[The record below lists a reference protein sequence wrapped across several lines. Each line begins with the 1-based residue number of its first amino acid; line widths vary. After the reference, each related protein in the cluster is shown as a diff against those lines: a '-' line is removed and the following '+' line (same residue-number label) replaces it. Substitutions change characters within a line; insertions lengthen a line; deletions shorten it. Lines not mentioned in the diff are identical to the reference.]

1 MSAERPETYE
11 IAIVGAGGA
20 GLTAAL
26 YGARARRRTVVF
38 EHLITGGQIATT
50 ELVENYPGFPQGIN
64 GADFAMNLIQQVE
77 RFGAELRYEDV
88 QSITPRPDGP
98 FRIETG
104 EGDYEAHALIATA
117 GADYNKL
124 GVPGE
129 NELIGRGVSYCATCD
144 AAFFQDEDMVVVGGG
159 DAAFDE
165 ALFTTRY
172 ARKVS
177 LVHRRETFKAS
188 ALLQERVFAN
198 SKIDIVRNS
207 VVERIVGEKMVE
219 GAELRNVQTGVA
231 HTLAVG
237 AVFIF
242 IGQTPN
248 SHLLKGLVELDEGGH
263 ARVDLRMQTT
273 VPGLFVA
280 GDLRVEAARQ
290 LVSACGDGAT
300 AALAAEAYLAEAGIG
315 EG

>member
-1 MSAERPETYE
+1 MNEATPNTYD
-11 IAIVGAGGA
+11 IAIIGGGGA
-20 GLTAAL
+20 GLTAAI
-26 YGARARRRTVVF
+26 YAARARRRTVVF
-38 EHLITGGQIATT
+38 ERLITGGQIATT

-64 GADFAMNLIQQVE
+64 GFDFAQNLVQQAE
-77 RFGAELRYEDV
+77 RFGAEMRYEDV
-88 QSITPRPDGP
+88 AQIERLANGT
-98 FRIETG
+98 FRVETN
-104 EGDYEAHALIATA
+104 EGAYRAHAVVATA

-124 GVPGE
+124 GVAGE
-129 NELIGRGVSYCATCD
+129 DQFVGRGVSYCATCD
-144 AAFFQDEDMVVVGGG
+144 AAFFQDQDVIVVGGG

-172 ARKVS
+172 ASKVR
-177 LVHRRETFKAS
+177 LVHRRADFRAS

-198 SKIDIVRNS
+198 AKIEIVRNT
-207 VVERIVGEKMVE
+207 VVDRILGTEAVE
-219 GAELRNVQTGVA
+219 GAELRNVETGA
-231 HTLAVG
+231 TQTLATA

-248 SHLLKGLVELDEGGH
+248 SHLLKDLIALDDGGH
-263 ARVDLRMQTT
+263 AQVDLRMHTT

-280 GDLRVEAARQ
+280 GDLRTQAARQ